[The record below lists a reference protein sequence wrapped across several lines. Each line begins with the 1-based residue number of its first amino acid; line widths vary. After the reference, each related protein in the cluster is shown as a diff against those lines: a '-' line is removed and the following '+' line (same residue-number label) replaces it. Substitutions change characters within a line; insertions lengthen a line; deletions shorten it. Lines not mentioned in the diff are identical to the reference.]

1 MPLDEKVL
9 VIPTERFRAAGYF
22 HGFRAATDTYRAA
35 ILNPASFEFRPRYE
49 VETDPSFKQLI
60 PYIVLKCGQSL
71 FHYRRGAAG
80 TEKRLESLRSVGIG
94 GHISE
99 ADALGAAVKPG
110 FAGCQVA
117 GDRGIDPYQT
127 GMMRE
132 LTEEVSLDCAFTE
145 RCIGF
150 INDDRTPVGS
160 VHLGVVHIFELESP
174 SAHSRED
181 ALADAGFA
189 KWNELLRFAEQFET
203 WSQFVLDY
211 FHQEAERRT
220 SGGSD

>member
-1 MPLDEKVL
+1 MPLDERVL

-22 HGFRAATDTYRAA
+22 HGLRAADDAYRAA
-35 ILNPASFEFRPRYE
+35 ILDPAAFTFRPRYE

-60 PYIVLKCGQSL
+60 PYIVLKCGDLL
-71 FHYRRGAAG
+71 FHYRRGSAG
-80 TEKRLESLRSVGIG
+80 TEKRLQTLRSVGIG

-99 ADALGAAVKPG
+99 ADA
-110 FAGCQVA
+110 AG
-117 GDRGIDPYQT
+117 GTDPYHT

-132 LTEEVSLDCAFTE
+132 LAEEVNVGSGFVE

-160 VHLGVVHIFELESP
+160 VHLGVVHIFDLVLP
-174 SAHSRED
+174 SARSRED

-189 KWNELLRFAEQFET
+189 PLAELVHQAEQFET
-203 WSQFVLDY
+203 WSQFVFDH
-211 FHQEAERRT
+211 FKRT
-220 SGGSD
+220 E

>member
-22 HGFRAATDTYRAA
+22 HGLRPANDSYRAA
-35 ILNPASFEFRPRYE
+35 ILDPSAFSFRPRYE

-60 PYIVLKCGQSL
+60 PYIVLKCGDL
-71 FHYRRGAAG
+71 VFHYRRGSSG
-80 TEKRLESLRSVGIG
+80 TEKRLEALRSIGIG

-99 ADALGAAVKPG
+99 ADA
-110 FAGCQVA
+110 AG
-117 GDRGIDPYQT
+117 GDNAYQT

-132 LTEEVSLDCAFTE
+132 LTEEVNVGCAFRE
-145 RCIGF
+145 RCVGF

-160 VHLGVVHIFELESP
+160 VHLGVVHVFELESP

-181 ALADAGFA
+181 ALANAGFA
-189 KWNELLRFAEQFET
+189 PWTALLLEAGQFET
-203 WSQFVLDY
+203 WSQFCL
-211 FHQEAERRT
+211 EALT
-220 SGGSD
+220 S

>member
-22 HGFRAATDTYRAA
+22 HGLRAAADSYRAA
-35 ILNPASFEFRPRYE
+35 ILDASAFQFRARSE

-60 PYIVLKCGQSL
+60 PYIVLKYGDLL
-71 FHYRRGAAG
+71 FHYRRGSAG

-94 GHISE
+94 GHVSE
-99 ADALGAAVKPG
+99 ADA
-110 FAGCQVA
+110 AG
-117 GDRGIDPYQT
+117 GDDPYQT

-132 LTEEVSLDCAFTE
+132 LTEEVELGCGFSE

-160 VHLGVVHIFELESP
+160 VHLGVVHIFDLVLP
-174 SAHSRED
+174 GAKSRED
-181 ALADAGFA
+181 ALAESGFA
-189 KWNELLRFAEQFET
+189 KWNELLRDAEQFET
-203 WSQFVLDY
+203 WSQFVLNY
-211 FHQEAERRT
+211 FGQAH
-220 SGGSD
+220 